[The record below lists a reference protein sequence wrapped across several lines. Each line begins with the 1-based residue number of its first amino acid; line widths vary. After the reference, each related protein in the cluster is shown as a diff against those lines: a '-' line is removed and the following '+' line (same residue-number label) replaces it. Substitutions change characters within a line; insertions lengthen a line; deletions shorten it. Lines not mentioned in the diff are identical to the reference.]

1 MGIGATSS
9 FRSSNRFRELV
20 TDHLG
25 HEPPH
30 GLLVGRPQLIEE
42 ARRHQR
48 RRRRITGAGLVAV
61 LGIGGSIVGLSLD
74 GAHEHGG
81 TVGTAA
87 SVTAPAQTAEGQS
100 LPSATETSSPPTW
113 ESVLATQRAAA
124 LQAAHNAAAAAA
136 AAAEKAEADGNIRSS
151 PQGGLLPAQAAA
163 QAAIAEAEAA
173 AAAAAATAAQ
183 SERR

>member
-1 MGIGATSS
+1 
-9 FRSSNRFRELV
+9 
-20 TDHLG
+20 
-25 HEPPH
+25 
-30 GLLVGRPQLIEE
+30 
-42 ARRHQR
+42 
-48 RRRRITGAGLVAV
+48 V
-61 LGIGGSIVGLSLD
+61 LGIGGSVVGLSLD

-124 LQAAHNAAAAAA
+124 LQAAHNAAAAVAA
-136 AAAEKAEADGNIRSS
+136 ATAEKAEAGGNIRSS
-151 PQGGLLPAQAAA
+151 PRGGLLPAQAAA

>member
-163 QAAIAEAEAA
+163 QAAIAEAA